1 MPTQLLKKRYFPRF
15 TLPIQSCHHR
25 DLNAGS
31 GGLEW
36 EGQNAWQL
44 PTTSPPGVATPAR
57 NRRRRRNVQV
67 EGSLCRGRISSVGHQ
82 VWHAQDQLRSMLPLQ

>member
-1 MPTQLLKKRYFPRF
+1 MATANHL
-15 TLPIQSCHHR
+15 
-25 DLNAGS
+25 
-31 GGLEW
+31 
-36 EGQNAWQL
+36 
-44 PTTSPPGVATPAR
+44 TTWCR